1 MDKTLISLLKIYNIN
16 KVLVRNDDMVD
27 IVILNRDRVLSL
39 NDWINLNI
47 GLKLMYGKEV
57 NYLSKQDA
65 MYIYKDL
72 SSFVEVSYE

>member
-1 MDKTLISLLKIYNIN
+1 MNKTLISLLKIYNIN

-72 SSFVEVSYE
+72 SSFEEVSYE

>member
-72 SSFVEVSYE
+72 SSFEEVSYE

>member
-57 NYLSKQDA
+57 NYLSKKDA

-72 SSFVEVSYE
+72 SSFKEVSYE